1 MKIDLNKTISII
13 ILIMGHILFFLNIAN
28 QPSLAFI
35 MIIGMFFVWILWN
48 KVAGSFVLN
57 HLIYL
62 IALSGFIIAVS
73 ILLFYGIEPVGTR
86 NGTLMRFHAMYIA
99 FSMAAF
105 FCTLLPYIILNMKIQ
120 LPMQKLKVQLKP
132 IFNQKRASQKNNQD
146 QYILDDENWE
156 IISEN
161 EALSGS
167 YYIDQI

>member
-1 MKIDLNKTISII
+1 MKIDLNKTISTI
-13 ILIMGHILFFLNIAN
+13 ILIIGHILFFLNIAHY
-28 QPSLAFI
+28 PSLAFI
-35 MIIGMFFVWILWN
+35 IMIGMFFAWILWN
-48 KVAGSFVLN
+48 KVAGSFILN

-73 ILLFYGIEPVGTR
+73 ILLFYGIEPIGTR

-105 FCTLLPYIILNMKIQ
+105 FFSLLPYIILNMKIQ
-120 LPMQKLKVQLKP
+120 LPMKKLNIKLKP
-132 IFNQKRASQKNNQD
+132 ILNQKRVSQQHTKN
-146 QYILDDENWE
+146 QYILDDKNWE

-167 YYIDQI
+167 YYID

>member
-1 MKIDLNKTISII
+1 MKIDLNKTISTM
-13 ILIMGHILFFLNIAN
+13 ILIMGHILFFLNIEH

-35 MIIGMFFVWILWN
+35 VIIGMFFVWILWN
-48 KVAGSFVLN
+48 KVAKSFVLN

-62 IALSGFIIAVS
+62 IALSGFIVAVS

-105 FCTLLPYIILNMKIQ
+105 FFTLLPYIVLNMKIQ
-120 LPMQKLKVQLKP
+120 LPTTKLNVQLKP
-132 IFNQKRASQKNNQD
+132 KFDQKRTSKKNTQD
-146 QYILDDENWE
+146 QYILDDQNWE
-156 IISEN
+156 IVSEY

-167 YYIDQI
+167 YYID